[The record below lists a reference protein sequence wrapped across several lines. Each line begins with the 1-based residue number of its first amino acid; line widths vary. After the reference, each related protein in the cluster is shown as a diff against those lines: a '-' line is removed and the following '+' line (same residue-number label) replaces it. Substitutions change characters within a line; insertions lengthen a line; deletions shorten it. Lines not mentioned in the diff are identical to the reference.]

1 MIKNIIFDYGS
12 VLIKTDPRRVYAPL
26 FGSWEKAD
34 WFRNNILEQEWIR
47 RVDSGEDYRGCIADL
62 QAKFPDYADAIEL
75 YDTRFTDFLVGEM
88 PGMSRLLAR
97 LRAEGFHLYGLTNFS
112 HKLYY
117 FQQHLPI
124 FRHIEGQVV
133 SSEVHL
139 LKPDVRIYRLLLAKY
154 GLRAEECLFVDDR
167 QENVDAARA
176 LGIGGLLF
184 PQVAFT
190 KEQILNGIS
199 LEYSDNTVPPEIELW
214 WGNYVQNSCSPV

>member
-1 MIKNIIFDYGS
+1 MIRNIIFDYGS

-34 WFRNNILEQEWIR
+34 WFRNNILEQGWIR
-47 RVDSGEDYRGCIADL
+47 RVDSGEDYHECIVWL
-62 QAKFPDYADAIEL
+62 QTKYPRYADAIEL

-124 FRHIEGQVV
+124 FRHLEGQVV

-139 LKPDVRIYRLLLAKY
+139 LKPDERIYRLLLAKY
-154 GLRAEECLFVDDR
+154 GLRAEESLFIDDR
-167 QENVDAARA
+167 KENVDAARM
-176 LGIGGLLF
+176 LDIGGLLF
-184 PQVAFT
+184 PQVPLSRR
-190 KEQILNGIS
+190 QILDGVTR
-199 LEYSDNTVPPEIELW
+199 EYSDKTVPPEVAAFGHRLEVEVSR
-214 WGNYVQNSCSPV
+214 Y